1 MNAEYMLMSSLG
13 VDFFFPF
20 SGVMLH
26 EFMRLDLP
34 FYGNSTADLV
44 RSILQDEPPPV
55 PGHYS
60 EDLK

>member
-1 MNAEYMLMSSLG
+1 
-13 VDFFFPF
+13 
-20 SGVMLH
+20 MLH

-34 FYGNSTADLV
+34 FYGNTTADLV